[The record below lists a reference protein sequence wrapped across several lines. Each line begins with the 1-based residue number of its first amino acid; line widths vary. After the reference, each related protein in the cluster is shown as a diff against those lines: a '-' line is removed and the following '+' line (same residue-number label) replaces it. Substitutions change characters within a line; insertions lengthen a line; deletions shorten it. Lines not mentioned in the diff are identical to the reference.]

1 MQSPECR
8 EGERSY
14 VSVQQWCL
22 TQQEQMQ
29 IGINKTLGETSE
41 ILTKGDG
48 EVAVKNW
55 EEHQLCVRTSRLEY
69 EIYQLFL

>member
-1 MQSPECR
+1 
-8 EGERSY
+8 
-14 VSVQQWCL
+14 
-22 TQQEQMQ
+22 MQ